1 MMANNEHGYFISTYS
16 DDNNSPVHEVDL
28 QHWENGEETEDNM
41 FVGNFEHI
49 CIYTIPKW
57 YFEENNLKQKIR
69 LVGVNRSIDLPFPNN
84 WSELASRYPLGKVIK
99 IKDDY
104 FEVVAV
110 MLEIV
115 TEAFKNGSWTDTD
128 LFTATIEIKPYGEA
142 EDDSFSIIIEPDLII
157 LKKWTT
163 SK

>member
-1 MMANNEHGYFISTYS
+1 MMLNNEQGYFITKYT
-16 DDNNSPVHEVDL
+16 DDNNNPVQEIDL
-28 QHWENGEETEDNM
+28 QHWENGEAIEDNM

-49 CIYTIPKW
+49 RIYTVPKW
-57 YFEENNLKQKIR
+57 YFKTNKLNKKIR
-69 LVGVNRSIDLPFPNN
+69 LDGVNRSIDLPSPNN
-84 WSELASRYPLGKVIK
+84 WAELASRYPIGKVLK

-104 FEVVAV
+104 FEVVTV
-110 MLEIV
+110 TIEIV
-115 TEAFKNGSWTDTD
+115 TEAFKNDSWTDTD

-142 EDDSFSIIIEPDLII
+142 DDDSFSIIIEPDLNI